1 MNNKISEKI
10 KELFAITNEL
20 EVLYPGRKF
29 TIDGHTIG
37 SIGEVLAAEIFDLHL
52 YAIGQELHDAYDDK
66 GNQYQIKATQINK
79 ISLSSSKAPQNL
91 IVIKFSSDGNWDIVY
106 DGEGAPV
113 WEAAGKPQKN
123 GQKQISLS
131 KIKKIKDDL

>member
-1 MNNKISEKI
+1 MSDIISKKI

-20 EVLYPGRKF
+20 ESLYPGRKF

-37 SIGEVLAAEIFDLHL
+37 SIGEVLAAEFLGLHL
-52 YAIGQELHDAYDDK
+52 YAPGQELHDAYDNE

-91 IVIKFSSDGNWDIVY
+91 IVIKLYPDGKWDIVY
-106 DGEGAPV
+106 NGKGAPV
-113 WEAAGKPQKN
+113 WDAAGKPQKN

-131 KIKKIKDDL
+131 KIKKIKDSL